1 LWSDF
6 AESIHIAA
14 AMRRSSR
21 ELDLQISARSAGNS
35 KNFDL

>member
-1 LWSDF
+1 LWSGF

-21 ELDLQISARSAGNS
+21 ELDLQVSARSAENS
-35 KNFDL
+35 RNFAL